1 VSSSL
6 TGRRAILAAMLLVNL
21 PHAVAADTTIG
32 WNLVPSSNQK
42 GISQIERGGALFQSA
57 CAICHGVGIDRP
69 GTSSLEIKYRGRLP
83 ALLEKRTDLTSE
95 RVIYYIRHGV
105 AMMPQF
111 RKTEL
116 SDTEAA
122 AIAAYLARRR

>member
-1 VSSSL
+1 M
-6 TGRRAILAAMLLVNL
+6 G
-21 PHAVAADTTIG
+21 
-32 WNLVPSSNQK
+32 
-42 GISQIERGGALFQSA
+42 EALFQRA

-83 ALLEKRTDLTSE
+83 ALLEKRTDLTPA
-95 RVIYYIRHGV
+95 VVLYYIRHGV

-116 SDTEAA
+116 SDKEAS
-122 AIAAYLARRR
+122 AIAAYLTRRRAVRP